1 MSALGQKRTSGTRP
15 ARPTV
20 RPKLAFCWDHSVR
33 ADQMSARTM
42 LRMGFQSS
50 LAFVVIGVAALPA
63 DIGAQVAHAQ
73 TANDKVMLAPA
84 GKLRV
89 GMYAGSPTS
98 MVISART
105 DDTHGITFE
114 LGRELAKRLNVPF
127 EPLIHQRVDQILK
140 AMMAG
145 ELDFTVTNAT
155 PVRAKDLDFSQTLL
169 SIELVY
175 LVPPNSSVFTVEDID
190 KPGTRIGVTQGSTSE
205 RTLPKLLKNASVV
218 PAPSIK
224 EAAQMIGNKQL
235 DAFATNKP
243 ILFEMSDG
251 IPGSRILDGRWGVE
265 HVAVAIPKG
274 REIARDYIRRFV
286 EDVQQSGLL
295 AGAVLRSGLRG
306 SIKAD

>member
-1 MSALGQKRTSGTRP
+1 
-15 ARPTV
+15 
-20 RPKLAFCWDHSVR
+20 
-33 ADQMSARTM
+33 M

-63 DIGAQVAHAQ
+63 DIGAQVAYAQ
-73 TANDKVMLAPA
+73 TASDKVMLAPT

-89 GMYAGSPTS
+89 GMYVGSPTS
-98 MVISART
+98 MIISART
-105 DDTHGITFE
+105 GETHGITFE
-114 LGRELAKRLNVPF
+114 LGRELAKRLDVPF
-127 EPLIHQRVDQILK
+127 EPLTHQRVDQILK
-140 AMMAG
+140 VMMAG

-169 SIELVY
+169 SIELGY
-175 LVPPNSSVFTVEDID
+175 LVPPNSSAFTVEDID

-205 RTLPKLLKNASVV
+205 RTLPKLLKNASIVA
-218 PAPSIK
+218 APSVK
-224 EAAQMIGNKQL
+224 EAAQMIGDKQL

-295 AGAVLRSGLRG
+295 AGAVSRSGLRG

>member
-1 MSALGQKRTSGTRP
+1 
-15 ARPTV
+15 
-20 RPKLAFCWDHSVR
+20 
-33 ADQMSARTM
+33 M

-105 DDTHGITFE
+105 GDTHGITFE

-155 PVRAKDLDFSQTLL
+155 PVRAKDLDFSQPLL
-169 SIELVY
+169 SIELGY

-190 KPGTRIGVTQGSTSE
+190 KPG
-205 RTLPKLLKNASVV
+205 
-218 PAPSIK
+218 